1 MVLEDEI
8 RKSKD
13 REVRMGL
20 VGDKVIDGLLI
31 GKGKVEEG
39 KWVVNKEWVLK
50 YVGLKRMNFGDLVE
64 MEEEVEE

>member
-1 MVLEDEI
+1 MEDEI

-39 KWVVNKEWVLK
+39 KWVVNKE
-50 YVGLKRMNFGDLVE
+50 
-64 MEEEVEE
+64 